1 MNYTTTSRE
10 LKARLKLA
18 IKDGLPDWVLVH
30 IERRME
36 YAKRK
41 WEASRD
47 KTQAKEDR
55 DHWYSKAVNVLLG
68 LHDLLGDFSRLAA
81 APAVPDPSPQPESA
95 A

>member
-1 MNYTTTSRE
+1 MNYTDTSRS
-10 LKARLKLA
+10 LKARLKRA
-18 IKDGLPDWVLVH
+18 IKDGLPDWVQVH

-47 KTQAKEDR
+47 KAQAKEDR

-68 LHDLLGDFSRLAA
+68 LDDLLVDFYRRTTTR
-81 APAVPDPSPQPESA
+81 
-95 A
+95 